1 MAIINYISIT
11 AVPFVIFFII
21 SYALLEKVK
30 VFDSFL
36 SGCSEGIE
44 TIIKIFPTLIG
55 LFLAISALRASGI
68 LDLISTILSPLLNL
82 INFPTEILPLA
93 LIRPISGSAST
104 AVALNIME
112 AYGVDTIIG
121 FITSTIMGSTETTL
135 YTIAIYTSAV
145 KVKKTRF
152 VLIAAII
159 ADIVRNSYFC
169 RFLSV
174 FVVKFLLTFLTI
186 WSIIDLV
193 SKFIT
198 SKFFNIY

>member
-1 MAIINYISIT
+1 MTIINYISII

-36 SGCSEGIE
+36 SGCKEGID
-44 TIIKIFPTLIG
+44 TVINIFPTLIG
-55 LFLAISALRASGI
+55 LFLAISALRTSGI
-68 LDLISTILSPLLNL
+68 LDLLSSILSPLLSL
-82 INFPTEILPLA
+82 LKFPTEILPLA

-112 AYGVDTIIG
+112 TYGVDTITGLIA
-121 FITSTIMGSTETTL
+121 STLMGSTETTL
-135 YTIAIYTSAV
+135 YTIAIYTSTV

-152 VLIAAII
+152 VLYAALI
-159 ADIVRNSYFC
+159 ADIVRNACFC
-169 RFLSV
+169 RLLSS
-174 FVVKFLLTFLTI
+174 FVVKFFLTFLTI

-193 SKFIT
+193 SNLIT
-198 SKFFNIY
+198 F